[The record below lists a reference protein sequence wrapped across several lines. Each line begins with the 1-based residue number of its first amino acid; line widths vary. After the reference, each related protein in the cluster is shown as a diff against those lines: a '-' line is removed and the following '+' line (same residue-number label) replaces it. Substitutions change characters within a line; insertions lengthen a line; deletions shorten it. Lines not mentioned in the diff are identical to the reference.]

1 MSEDVQSSQ
10 GGPRTGPTGGVSNVF
25 RGGILIALAALA
37 LLALT
42 FTISSPL
49 VPRVLAIAL
58 GLIGVATAAGFV
70 PVRAPQDYYGGIIL
84 VMLATLAFIA
94 SAELPGQRGF
104 AFGPGTAPR
113 LFAAVL
119 CVLGGA
125 VAVVG
130 VLFDG
135 PPIEKYKLR
144 GPIFVMAAI
153 CLFAAIIRPFGLV
166 VSSFLVFM
174 LSIMGSTEIRWIESV
189 IAASA
194 MTALCVGLFV
204 YLLNLPFQLWPQ
216 SNAHEVLIAQFVEF
230 FKLIF
235 GPLLKLIGIM

>member
-1 MSEDVQSSQ
+1 MAEDVQSSQ
-10 GGPRTGPTGGVSNVF
+10 VGPRAGAEPLSNVF

-37 LLALT
+37 LLGLT

-58 GLIGVATAAGFV
+58 GLVGVATAAGMV

-119 CVLGGA
+119 CLLGGA
-125 VAVVG
+125 VAVMG
-130 VLFDG
+130 VTSDG
-135 PPIEKYKLR
+135 PRIEKYKLR
-144 GPIFVMAAI
+144 GPVFVMAAI
-153 CLFAAIIRPFGLV
+153 VLFACIIRPFGLV
-166 VSSFLVFM
+166 VSSFIVFM
-174 LSIMGSTEIRWIESV
+174 LSIMGSTEIRWIESM
-189 IAASA
+189 AAAAA
-194 MTALCVGLFV
+194 MTGLCVGLFV

-216 SNAHEVLIAQFVEF
+216 ANAHELLFHQFVEF
-230 FKLIF
+230 FRLVF
-235 GPLLKLIGIM
+235 GPLLKFIGVV